1 MVGVV
6 DRKVLPVVL
15 EIQVLMEIL
24 DLLTQDF
31 QEMQEILEVH
41 LQLLD

>member
-1 MVGVV
+1 MVEVV
-6 DRKVLPVVL
+6 EVPLQQVVL

-24 DLLTQDF
+24 DPLIQDF